1 MKYYHVT
8 PNGMIQETQKPVT
21 RSDIYLIK
29 NASTPELAIELWRD
43 YVALKLEGLVK

>member
-8 PNGMIQETQKPVT
+8 QSGNIQQTRKPVT

-29 NASTPELAIELWRD
+29 NASTPELAQELWRD
-43 YVALKLEGLVK
+43 YVALKLEGLVW